1 MFGFFFYL
9 INNLQLIIK
18 IVVSWSSVSSLTW
31 TEKGVIVNFYIDQKH
46 SNFSTLTSHKH
57 VACMSRSSVGSAQ
70 FHWCTLCLNTAI
82 CLGAVFPPCFNPH
95 NIALLQL

>member
-46 SNFSTLTSHKH
+46 S
-57 VACMSRSSVGSAQ
+57 
-70 FHWCTLCLNTAI
+70 
-82 CLGAVFPPCFNPH
+82 
-95 NIALLQL
+95 